1 MLKRTTS
8 LVLALLMAASLAACG
23 GDKKPESSTPTPS
36 PTAVPTKAP
45 EPDSEPESSEV
56 SGFADRETIDLG
68 LFQVSYPE
76 TWSYDEEDVK
86 KEDSWARV
94 VFYEGESWD
103 DAEKK
108 VFFDASEESTYS
120 YRSDLNDYHVNLKD
134 FAEGNLA
141 KETIGNTEFAYIPEN
156 NFYIYRHEPTGITYR
171 IDLMGDRDD
180 AAVKEL
186 LDGIQLNLEDGDN
199 VESPWPW
206 EGEPFQPVLSQQMV
220 GSYTIVPEYIPF
232 EEPQGVMD
240 IMEHKFLQQ
249 GNQVFHLLNDTLD
262 TYEYAE
268 GGLKSV
274 STTALDKKCEYISSD
289 NNGMLYL
296 STGLASEV
304 VGVKDGQQVLKTTIT
319 EDLAMHPSG
328 TWGLSFWLT
337 KDTQK
342 VTNQDGAL
350 TTAPWVLTGLTDD
363 AARQGPFSMINDI
376 EITESHVMVTGN
388 TAEGNLTK
396 IIVYDPDGNQLL
408 ELGASES
415 SQPDSLGSITGMA
428 ETENGFVAIDGNMR
442 AIQFWNKEGAHL
454 GSIAAKDIFGTDY
467 PWLED
472 LQLLDDGSLLLL
484 ATQKREDESANELMF
499 FKLTGF

>member
-1 MLKRTTS
+1 MLKRTAS

-23 GDKKPESSTPTPS
+23 GDKKPESSAPTTS
-36 PTAVPTKAP
+36 PTAAPTKAP

-56 SGFADRETIDLG
+56 SGFADMETIDLG

-103 DAEKK
+103 DA
-108 VFFDASEESTYS
+108 
-120 YRSDLNDYHVNLKD
+120 
-134 FAEGNLA
+134 
-141 KETIGNTEFAYIPEN
+141 
-156 NFYIYRHEPTGITYR
+156 
-171 IDLMGDRDD
+171 
-180 AAVKEL
+180 AVKEL
-186 LDGIQLNLEDGDN
+186 LDGVQLNLEDGDN

-240 IMEHKFLQQ
+240 IMEHKFIQQ
-249 GNQVFHLLNDTLD
+249 GNQVFHLLNNTLD

-268 GGLKSV
+268 RGLKSV
-274 STTALDKKCEYISSD
+274 STTSLDKKCEYISSD

-319 EDLAMHPSG
+319 EDLH
-328 TWGLSFWLT
+328 
-337 KDTQK
+337 
-342 VTNQDGAL
+342 
-350 TTAPWVLTGLTDD
+350 
-363 AARQGPFSMINDI
+363 
-376 EITESHVMVTGN
+376 
-388 TAEGNLTK
+388 
-396 IIVYDPDGNQLL
+396 
-408 ELGASES
+408 
-415 SQPDSLGSITGMA
+415 
-428 ETENGFVAIDGNMR
+428 
-442 AIQFWNKEGAHL
+442 
-454 GSIAAKDIFGTDY
+454 
-467 PWLED
+467 
-472 LQLLDDGSLLLL
+472 LLDDGSLLLL